1 MQYYKEIEL
10 EFQAVDPGIVSELLW
25 ELEPLGIEDIL
36 ENKVKL
42 YFPGDFEISPLTSFL
57 EKLVRD
63 EIVESY
69 TITETVLENRNWN
82 EEWEK
87 TITVNKVSDRFVIKP
102 SFREYIPEPK
112 EIVLTIDPK
121 MSFGTGEHQT
131 TRLMILALEKYCKA
145 DDFVLDIGT
154 GTGVLA
160 IAAVKLGAKR
170 AIAFD
175 NDEWC
180 YENGIENCQLNDAS
194 DRVEIRTAELQNIP
208 ECDFD
213 IVIANIQR
221 NPLLELAE
229 AIVGKAKRGGTIL
242 LSGLLREDEEIILQS
257 YLPLGLEKIETA
269 VMQEWISLAF
279 KKL

>member
-42 YFPGDFEISPLTSFL
+42 YFPGEFEISPLTSFL

-63 EIVESY
+63 EIIESY
-69 TITETVLENRNWN
+69 TLTETVLENRNWN

-102 SFREYIPEPK
+102 SFREYIPEPR

-131 TRLMILALEKYCKA
+131 TRLMILALEKYCKT

-160 IAAVKLGAKR
+160 IAAVKLGAKK

-194 DRVEIRTAELQNIP
+194 DRVEIRTSELQDIP
-208 ECDFD
+208 ETDFD

-221 NPLLELAE
+221 NPLLELAD
-229 AIVGKAKRGGTIL
+229 AIVGKAKSGGTIL
-242 LSGLLREDEEIILQS
+242 LSGLLREDEEIILQK
-257 YLPLGLEKIETA
+257 YVPLGLEKIETA